1 MSAGGRRCPDCADLT
16 DPEALAKVEARV
28 TIDDALGLLVNNAGF
43 DSYKPSASIH
53 PSGMDDFIDI
63 LVRAVTRLTRA
74 ALPGMIRRG
83 AGGIVNSQ
91 RYTR

>member
-43 DSYKPSASIH
+43 GSYKPSAFI
-53 PSGMDDFIDI
+53 GMDDFIDI